1 MKRNKLQKTVFSVIC
16 IVLAVIMMLSLVITV
31 LPAHA
36 VDETD
41 LERLGRKNVRS
52 LKSSSWNR
60 SRSYRDLRR
69 TRR

>member
-31 LPAHA
+31 LPARA

-41 LERLGRKNVRS
+41 LERLAEKRAAA
-52 LKSSSWNR
+52 
-60 SRSYRDLRR
+60 
-69 TRR
+69 

>member
-36 VDETD
+36 VDETVSS
-41 LERLGRKNVRS
+41 GWRKNVRS

-60 SRSYRDLRR
+60 SRSYRGLRR